1 MYPSLRDAMTFN
13 KRMLVSFG
21 VTAVVM
27 SSFLAPPARGQATEI
42 SPANRILVVTTNVQE
57 AWGEDDMRSQSELN
71 RYVDRLVEQVPFIPD
86 VVMLQ
91 EVRRKSAA
99 YIRDRLTRATGHTYG
114 WGVRPPRRPWYQN
127 PKKRTETDTAILI
140 DTDTVAKIDDGGFIS
155 LTYDRK
161 HATDKVERV
170 EITRHARV
178 SVRELD
184 GGLTLA
190 AASVHLQYGHL
201 IDRYVDRYQV
211 AWTDKLASVMA
222 NRYPNPARTIG
233 GDFNK
238 DRCAERSGAR
248 TCRKALFWQNLTE
261 DPWNY
266 KDVLFEVF
274 LAGKG
279 GVGLGGV
286 DFIFT
291 TGDPTNA
298 GSDTSYD
305 KSDPSQFYS
314 DHRFFWGVI
323 GP

>member
-1 MYPSLRDAMTFN
+1 MARRMRVLLIMTTTG
-13 KRMLVSFG
+13 L
-21 VTAVVM
+21 
-27 SSFLAPPARGQATEI
+27 LAGALLSPPAAQGQATDT
-42 SPANRILVVTTNVQE
+42 SPADRILVVTTNVQE
-57 AWGEDDMRSQSELN
+57 AFGTDDLRSQSELN
-71 RYVDRLVEQVPFIPD
+71 RYVDRLIDQVPFFPD

-99 YIRDRLTRATGHTYG
+99 YIRDRLSRATGHTYG
-114 WGVRPPRRPWYQN
+114 WGVRPPRRPWTQN
-127 PKKRTETDTAILI
+127 PRKRTETDSAILI
-140 DTDTVAKIDDGGFIS
+140 DTDTVAKTSNGGFIS
-155 LTYDRK
+155 LTYERR
-161 HATDKVERV
+161 HAADNVERV

-184 GGLTLA
+184 GDLTLA

-201 IDRYVDRYQV
+201 KERHVDRYQV
-211 AWTDKLASVMA
+211 VWTDKLARVMA
-222 NRYPNPARTIG
+222 DRHPNAARTIG

-248 TCRKALFWQNLTE
+248 TCRKSLFWRNLTD

-266 KDVLFEVF
+266 DDVLFEVF
-274 LAGKG
+274 LAGKE

-286 DFIFT
+286 DFIFS

-298 GSDTSYD
+298 GSDTSYNKND
-305 KSDPSQFYS
+305 ASEFYS
-314 DHRFFWGVI
+314 DHRFYWGVI

>member
-1 MYPSLRDAMTFN
+1 MTMV
-13 KRMLVSFG
+13 RRTLVPL
-21 VTAVVM
+21 TAAVVVG
-27 SSFLAPPARGQATEI
+27 SSFVALPARGQAIAT

-57 AWGEDDMRSQSELN
+57 AWGTADMRSQSELN
-71 RYVDRLVEQVPFIPD
+71 RYVDRLVDQVPFVPD

-99 YIRDRLTRATGHTYG
+99 YIRDRLTRATGHKFG
-114 WGVRPPRRPWYQN
+114 WGVRPPRRPWTQN
-127 PKKRTETDTAILI
+127 PRKRTETDSAILI
-140 DTDTVAKIDDGGFIS
+140 DTDAVEKVDDGGFIS
-155 LTYDRK
+155 LTYERK
-161 HATDKVERV
+161 HATDNIERV

-184 GGLTLA
+184 GDLTLA
-190 AASVHLQYGHL
+190 AASVHMQYGHL
-201 IDRYVDRYQV
+201 KERHVDRYQV
-211 AWTDKLASVMA
+211 TWTDKLARVMA
-222 NRYPNPARTIG
+222 NRYPNAARTIG
-233 GDFNK
+233 GDFNQ

-248 TCRKALFWQNLTE
+248 TCRKSLFWRNLT
-261 DPWNY
+261 DAPWNY

-274 LAGKG
+274 LSGKN

-305 KSDPSQFYS
+305 KSDAAEFYS
-314 DHRFFWGVI
+314 DHRFFWGVV